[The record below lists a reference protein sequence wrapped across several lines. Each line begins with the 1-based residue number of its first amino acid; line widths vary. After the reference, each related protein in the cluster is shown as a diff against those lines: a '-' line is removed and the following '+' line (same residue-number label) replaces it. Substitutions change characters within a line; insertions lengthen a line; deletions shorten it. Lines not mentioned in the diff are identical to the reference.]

1 MAGAR
6 FRFALNGALALL
18 IAGWSAES
26 SSAVLVAFP
35 GAEGAGAYATGGR
48 NGDVYHVTSLA
59 DSGPGTLRNGV
70 YPSTVPRTV
79 VFDVAGTINLLS
91 PLEIGTPNLTIAGQ
105 TAPGNGICV
114 TGARTMLRGQNAYIA
129 NNTIIRYMRFRLGTD
144 PINNAD
150 DSFSI
155 SAGNNLMID
164 HVSASWGSDETLS
177 ITGIANNVTVQWSLI
192 SEALNANRHGYGSL
206 IAPELP
212 GTRITL
218 HHNLYA
224 NDAGRTP
231 RAGTRHYV
239 SDFVFDYRNN
249 VNYNW
254 GTQGDWG
261 TWGVVGGTDNEE
273 TLDENFINNYSI
285 AGPNT
290 TTTTTRNTAI
300 SSNFATSRF
309 YQSGNLIDSDRD
321 GTLDGTNTEWGMF
334 RGTYTKMTSPFPI
347 ASGKEVSTQSAVDA
361 YSSVLN
367 NVGANFPVRDGV
379 DARVIAGVRNQ
390 TGAIINTMSTI
401 GGFPTGDYP
410 TIARPAGY
418 DTDLDGMPND
428 WELLVGLDPN
438 SAADRNFISPSG
450 YTNLEVFLNSLVAA
464 PALPGDYT
472 QDGVVDAA
480 DYVQWRKSDR
490 TQFGYDTWRSNFGK
504 TAGIGAGALVNVTV
518 PEPATVVPLMFTM
531 VSCCL
536 RRGGP
541 RLRPTFV
548 NA

>member
-1 MAGAR
+1 MM
-6 FRFALNGALALL
+6 FRPLCFTLFSALSLLAPCLFASDA
-18 IAGWSAES
+18 
-26 SSAVLVAFP
+26 SAVLVAFP

-48 NGDVYHVTSLA
+48 GGEVYHVTSLA

-129 NNTIIRYMRFRLGTD
+129 NNTVIRYMRFRLGTD
-144 PINNAD
+144 PINDAD

-155 SAGNNLMID
+155 SAGNNIMID
-164 HVSASWGSDETLS
+164 HVSASWGSDENLS

-192 SEALNANRHGYGSL
+192 SEALNADNHGYGSL
-206 IAPELP
+206 IAPEMQ

-224 NDAGRTP
+224 DDAGRTP
-231 RAGTRHYV
+231 RAGSRHYV
-239 SDFVFDYRNN
+239 TDFVFDYRNN

-261 TWGVVGGTDNEE
+261 GWGVVGGSDNEE

-309 YQSGNLIDSDRD
+309 YQSGNLIDSNRN
-321 GTLDGTNTEWGMF
+321 GVLDGTNTEWGMF

-347 ASGKEVSTQSAVDA
+347 DADKAVTTESAADA
-361 YSSVLN
+361 YANVLDNAGSELSCARCGRHSRHCRRTKPDGN
-367 NVGANFPVRDGV
+367 NPQQHEQHR
-379 DARVIAGVRNQ
+379 RLSHCR
-390 TGAIINTMSTI
+390 
-401 GGFPTGDYP
+401 
-410 TIARPAGY
+410 
-418 DTDLDGMPND
+418 LPND
-428 WELLVGLDPN
+428 LRDLPATTPTWTACPTTWELLMGLDPN
-438 SAADRNFISPSG
+438 NCRRPQLHQPQRLHEPGSLPQFARHDFRSRTSHIDAG
-450 YTNLEVFLNSLVAA
+450 NS
-464 PALPGDYT
+464 
-472 QDGVVDAA
+472 
-480 DYVQWRKSDR
+480 
-490 TQFGYDTWRSNFGK
+490 
-504 TAGIGAGALVNVTV
+504 
-518 PEPATVVPLMFTM
+518 
-531 VSCCL
+531 
-536 RRGGP
+536 RGG
-541 RLRPTFV
+541 RIRRRPPP
-548 NA
+548 AWALGECALQLSSSC